1 MPTMALP
8 TMEALMA
15 NKKFHLAW
23 FLNFTP
29 DAWRDPFG
37 QGGNPWDGEFYM
49 DIARHL
55 ERACFD
61 FVLFEDK
68 LMVSETYR
76 GSPEGCLRGGVIA
89 PKHDP
94 VPMTV
99 AAGTVTKHL
108 GLVATMSTLGYPPFL
123 LARLCSTVDSL
134 TKGRFGWNI
143 VTSAEELA
151 ARNFGLDRLPPR
163 ELRYDMADEYVE
175 VVNGL
180 FDGWAPDAVILDREN
195 GVYADHT
202 KVKAINHVGRFYKVR
217 GPLNTVRSPQCRPVY
232 VQAGSSPKGRDFG
245 AKHAAVILSPASGI
259 ADMKAFRDDIRA
271 RAEKFGRDPDSVKV
285 IFAITPILGE
295 TEAEA
300 RDKDRRMIDSPGYID
315 DQLASISGITDIDFS
330 KYDVEKPLPE
340 RLITNGEQGT
350 LDRFQQWGSGKTLRQ
365 LVEDGLVSDLDLTG
379 TPDQVAERM
388 GDAMEAVGGDGFF
401 ICQPFLRS
409 SRRYVIEIVD
419 GLVPALQKRDLVRT
433 EYTGKTLRENLL
445 QF

>member
-1 MPTMALP
+1 MPTMPLQTA
-8 TMEALMA
+8 EAFMA

-49 DIARHL
+49 DIARQL
-55 ERACFD
+55 ERGCFD

-76 GSPEGCLRGGVIA
+76 GSREGCLRGGVIA

-94 VPMTV
+94 IPMTV

-123 LARLCSTVDSL
+123 LARLSSTVDSL

-151 ARNFGLDRLPPR
+151 AQNFGLDTLPPR
-163 ELRYDMADEYVE
+163 ELRYDMADEYMD

-180 FDGWAPDAVILDREN
+180 FDGWAPDAVILDREK

-202 KVKAINHVGRFYKVR
+202 KVKPINHVGRFYKVR
-217 GPLNTVRSPQCRPVY
+217 GPLNTVRSPQGRPVY

-245 AKHAAVILSPASGI
+245 AKHAAAILSPASGI

-300 RDKDRRMIDSPGYID
+300 RDKDRRKIDSPGYID

-330 KYDVEKPLPE
+330 KYDVDKPLPE

-379 TPDQVAERM
+379 TPDQVALRM
-388 GDAMEAVGGDGFF
+388 GEAMEAVGGDGFF

-409 SRRYVIEIVD
+409 SRRYVIEVVD
-419 GLVPALQKRDLVRT
+419 GLIPALQKRGLVRT
-433 EYTGKTLRENLL
+433 EYTGTTLRQHLL